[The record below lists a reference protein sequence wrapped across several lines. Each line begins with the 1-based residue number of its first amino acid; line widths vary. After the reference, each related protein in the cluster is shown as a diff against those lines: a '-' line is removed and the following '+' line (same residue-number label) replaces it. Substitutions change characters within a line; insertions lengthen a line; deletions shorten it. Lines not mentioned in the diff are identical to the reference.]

1 MIEMTKNGRF
11 RHCGVFSNLAAW
23 WKLSDHDQLDSS
35 WSTRAFA
42 SQFWKVQSL
51 WRFCKSSWWK
61 LPNHFCILNSNAFA
75 SFCLRAYFTEWK
87 TTKQFV
93 LVLLGRSRVV
103 YDPYGMM
110 YTLLPG
116 HIKLLVGV
124 NKSVSNNV
132 SIDRSFQRYLV
143 LDILTNP
150 DRAILTKKQHF
161 GENPLPIS
169 LFTILLIEYWICTF
183 PKKLARQKSMKW
195 KTIKWATKPPIKKE
209 KKGKKEFRQGSRKI
223 CLSLQNSVLAI
234 LMLISGKLVQNLEQK
249 RGISEECGFLAR
261 LLSPKSELSSL
272 CFKVGLK

>member
-1 MIEMTKNGRF
+1 MINSTPHDQRVLLHHSFERF
-11 RHCGVFSNLAAW
+11 SHCG
-23 WKLSDHDQLDSS
+23 
-35 WSTRAFA
+35 AFA
-42 SQFWKVQSL
+42 NPADENFPIIFVFL
-51 WRFCKSSWWK
+51 T
-61 LPNHFCILNSNAFA
+61 LLLLHHFVWETF
-75 SFCLRAYFTEWK
+75 YFTEWK

-93 LVLLGRSRVV
+93 LVLSGRSRVV

-143 LDILTNP
+143 LHILTNP

-169 LFTILLIEYWICTF
+169 LFTILLIEHWICPF

-209 KKGKKEFRQGSRKI
+209 KKGKKEFRQVSRKI